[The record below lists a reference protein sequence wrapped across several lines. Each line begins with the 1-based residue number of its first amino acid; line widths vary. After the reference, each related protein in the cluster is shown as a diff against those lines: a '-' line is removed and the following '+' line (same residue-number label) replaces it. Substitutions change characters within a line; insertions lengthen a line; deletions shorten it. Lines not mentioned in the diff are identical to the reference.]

1 MCAVAAVCGMQ
12 MVLPAY
18 AAETADAS
26 GQKKI
31 EFYRSQ
37 AYEEYLTSHK
47 DAVCPTSSIK
57 IDALGSLDTGVE
69 ASYETKENL
78 GGRAGSTLVSKDTG
92 SVTFRFDVE
101 QAGLYHMQIGYYP
114 IEGKGSSIERSI
126 YIDGEL
132 PFEEARSIIF
142 HRVWTNVGEIEY
154 SKSGNEYRR
163 EQKEAPRWITFD
175 VKSNGSSLDGNLQ
188 FYFSAG
194 SHTIT
199 LQAISEPMAI
209 SEITLCQ
216 LEKPQPY
223 ETVLKSYQSMGYREV
238 SAETEPIKLQ
248 AEDPFAK
255 SSANLYALEDRTSPI
270 NEPFDISKTRLNTVG
285 GVGWS
290 AQGEWMEWKVNVK
303 TAGLYRLSIRAK
315 QNYKSGSFSTRA
327 VLIDG
332 KLPFE
337 EAGNIKFRFN
347 NNWQLV
353 TAEKEDKTPYL
364 FYLPEGEHT
373 IRMEVALGDHSE
385 LLRMVEDSVNALSG
399 IYRKVIMLTG
409 SMPDSLRDYKLDKS
423 LPEIFVTIDE
433 QIKILNQV
441 NEYLVKMSG
450 EKGEESATIDQLLV
464 LLNLFADKPDKIPE
478 NLTNFND
485 NISSLAAWMLSVSE
499 QPILMDYFVFE
510 SAGAPLPQADA
521 SIFAKIW
528 TEIKSFFLSFVND
541 YNTIEDTVGSN
552 ASSSVELWLAGNAG
566 RDQATSIKTLADNY
580 FTSSR
585 LDIRLVDMDVLL
597 RAVSANEGPDVAIFQ
612 AQSTPVNYALRSAL
626 QNLSEFSDID
636 EITKRFSESAMVPL
650 TFDGNIYALPEQQT
664 FLMMFYRKD
673 VLYDLNLSVPNTW
686 DDFYAA
692 IPILQNN
699 NLSIG
704 LPTPVSTQSGSTAT
718 AVNDLLVALLY
729 QNGLDIYSENGDE
742 CTLYTQEAVDVFTT
756 WTELYTKYNIDKQI
770 SEINRFRT
778 GEAPLIITQ
787 YTFYNT
793 LSVAAPEIKG
803 LWGIAPIPG
812 TVQEDGSIDRSA
824 GSTGT
829 NVIMFGNAEDK
840 EASWEFMKWWT
851 SAEIQTLYGREI
863 EILQGASAR
872 WPTANLEAMKN
883 LPWSTEISNSINEQW
898 QFVKGVPE
906 VAGGYYVGRNVDN
919 AIKQVINQGQNPRET
934 ILDYVDLI
942 NEEIT
947 YKRRE
952 LGLE

>member
-1 MCAVAAVCGMQ
+1 M
-12 MVLPAY
+12 
-18 AAETADAS
+18 
-26 GQKKI
+26 
-31 EFYRSQ
+31 
-37 AYEEYLTSHK
+37 
-47 DAVCPTSSIK
+47 
-57 IDALGSLDTGVE
+57 
-69 ASYETKENL
+69 
-78 GGRAGSTLVSKDTG
+78 
-92 SVTFRFDVE
+92 
-101 QAGLYHMQIGYYP
+101 
-114 IEGKGSSIERSI
+114 
-126 YIDGEL
+126 
-132 PFEEARSIIF
+132 
-142 HRVWTNVGEIEY
+142 
-154 SKSGNEYRR
+154 
-163 EQKEAPRWITFD
+163 
-175 VKSNGSSLDGNLQ
+175 
-188 FYFSAG
+188 
-194 SHTIT
+194 
-199 LQAISEPMAI
+199 
-209 SEITLCQ
+209 
-216 LEKPQPY
+216 
-223 ETVLKSYQSMGYREV
+223 
-238 SAETEPIKLQ
+238 
-248 AEDPFAK
+248 
-255 SSANLYALEDRTSPI
+255 
-270 NEPFDISKTRLNTVG
+270 
-285 GVGWS
+285 
-290 AQGEWMEWKVNVK
+290 
-303 TAGLYRLSIRAK
+303 
-315 QNYKSGSFSTRA
+315 
-327 VLIDG
+327 IDG

-510 SAGAPLPQADA
+510 SAAAPLPQADA

-636 EITKRFSESAMVPL
+636 EVTKRFSESAMVPL